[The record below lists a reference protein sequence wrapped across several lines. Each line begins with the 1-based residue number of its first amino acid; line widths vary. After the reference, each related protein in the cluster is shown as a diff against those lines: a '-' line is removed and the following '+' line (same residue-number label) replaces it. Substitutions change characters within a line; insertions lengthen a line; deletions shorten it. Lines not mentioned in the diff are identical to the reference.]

1 MVSAGGNLQAA
12 IDAAQPGDTILL
24 EAGATFVGNFTLPVK
39 SGSSYVTIRSA
50 ASDAQL
56 PAPGVRMNPSYAGLL
71 PKIKSPNRAP
81 AIATEPGAHHY
92 KLLFLEMPATAQPLS
107 DIVALGDGSP
117 AQNSLTLAPYELVLD
132 RVYIHGDPING
143 QKRGVALNSG
153 TTSILSSYIA
163 DLKLAGEDS
172 QAIAGWNGPGPYTI
186 ENNYLEAAGQ
196 NLVIGGS
203 DPSIANLVP
212 SDIVIR
218 RNHLSKPI
226 AWMSAAWRVRNLLEF
241 KNAQRVVVDGNLIEN
256 NWLAGQSG
264 SAVFFTPRNQGGSA
278 PWSVVQHVQFT
289 NNIVRHV
296 SSGFTILGRDNVSP
310 SQETND
316 IVIRNNIFEDVS
328 RVRYGGWGS
337 LVLVN
342 GGRDIVFDHNTAIL
356 DGSWAVLAEAPSQN
370 FVFTNNII
378 PDNNWAIMGT
388 GMSPGTA
395 SIGYYFPGSTIR
407 SAIIAGP
414 YGYLY
419 PPGNYFPTSLDAVG
433 FVNLAAGNYRLSAIS
448 LYRNAGTDGKDVG
461 CDIAALNTAA
471 GSRY

>member
-1 MVSAGGNLQAA
+1 
-12 IDAAQPGDTILL
+12 
-24 EAGATFVGNFTLPVK
+24 
-39 SGSSYVTIRSA
+39 
-50 ASDAQL
+50 
-56 PAPGVRMNPSYAGLL
+56 
-71 PKIKSPNRAP
+71 
-81 AIATEPGAHHY
+81 
-92 KLLFLEMPATAQPLS
+92 
-107 DIVALGDGSP
+107 
-117 AQNSLTLAPYELVLD
+117 
-132 RVYIHGDPING
+132 
-143 QKRGVALNSG
+143 
-153 TTSILSSYIA
+153 
-163 DLKLAGEDS
+163 
-172 QAIAGWNGPGPYTI
+172 
-186 ENNYLEAAGQ
+186 
-196 NLVIGGS
+196 
-203 DPSIANLVP
+203 
-212 SDIVIR
+212 
-218 RNHLSKPI
+218 
-226 AWMSAAWRVRNLLEF
+226 
-241 KNAQRVVVDGNLIEN
+241 
-256 NWLAGQSG
+256 
-264 SAVFFTPRNQGGSA
+264 
-278 PWSVVQHVQFT
+278 VQFT